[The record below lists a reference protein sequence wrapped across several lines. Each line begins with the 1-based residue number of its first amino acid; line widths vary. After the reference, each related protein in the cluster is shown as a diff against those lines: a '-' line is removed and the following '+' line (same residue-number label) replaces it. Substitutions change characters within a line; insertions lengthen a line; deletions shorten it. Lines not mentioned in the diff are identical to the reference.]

1 MTEETSSSGG
11 GDRGAWLMVSHEG
24 IASLLESPEDFTAVM
39 LPLCRWFMGLPFERP
54 AGLRGTV
61 FEMMQSR
68 QIRSLALRETRRDAG
83 KKKSDEKTEAARAN
97 GLKGGRPRK
106 DEPNRNPTE
115 TQQKPITETETE
127 TEPKLDKTE
136 TEPKPRAGAREP
148 ASASVSFS
156 DSVDSIIG
164 SASADA
170 LERITTDELIR
181 RAADAIGDSKPSTS
195 RWRDFIERQGKA
207 AFCRA
212 VREVR
217 ERMRTGTIDNGGKYL
232 NALLNKYGQPEAA
245 PPTPAPP
252 AAPKPR
258 TWTRADWAL
267 CEERCARFDAKKGCC
282 PYSRTPPEHAAHPH
296 PPEECQCFGKLPA
309 TDEAAPPLPSIA
321 ELAKGIAKPA
331 TGGGA

>member
-1 MTEETSSSGG
+1 MTE
-11 GDRGAWLMVSHEG
+11 GDSRGDCLQLWRDDAAAILKLPDANRYELVDALLSWFVNGDSPKIADAILSWFVSQLVQKQEK
-24 IASLLESPEDFTAVM
+24 AAAAFTRKREA
-39 LPLCRWFMGLPFERP
+39 
-54 AGLRGTV
+54 
-61 FEMMQSR
+61 QSR
-68 QIRSLALRETRRDAG
+68 GGRDAMRRRWD
-83 KKKSDEKTEAARAN
+83 KSDKLVITSNKSVSNE
-97 GLKGGRPRK
+97 
-106 DEPNRNPTE
+106 
-115 TQQKPITETETE
+115 TETETE
-127 TEPKLDKTE
+127 TEHNETKTKTE

-148 ASASVSFS
+148 APASVSFS
-156 DSVDSIIG
+156 DSVDSVFG

-181 RAADAIGDSKPSTS
+181 RAADAIGDSKPSAS

-267 CEERCARFDAKKGCC
+267 CEERCARFDAQKGCC

-296 PPEECQCFGKLPA
+296 PPEECPCFGKLPA